1 MSWFSQFL
9 VSSIGRK
16 FVMAFTGLFL
26 IVFLVVHCYVNAMI
40 FYNDNGVEF
49 NKAAHFMGTNPI
61 IRFAELGLFAGLLL
75 HIIQG
80 LLLWSENRKRRPI
93 NYNVTSGNVNST
105 WYSRSMGLLG
115 TLILLFLILHL
126 AHFWV
131 PSRFTGLEE
140 IVIDGKPHHNLYI
153 EMQNVFKELWV
164 VVIYVLGVLSLAYH
178 LLHGFQ
184 SSFQTIGWRNG
195 KYKSIFIAIGT
206 IFAILIPLVF
216 ASMPIAMYLG
226 WIQ

>member
-16 FVMAFTGLFL
+16 FVMAFSGLFL
-26 IVFLVVHCYVNAMI
+26 VMFLLVHCYVNAMI

-49 NKAAHFMGTNPI
+49 NLAAHFMGTNPL
-61 IRFAELGLFAGLLL
+61 IRAMEIGLFAGLLL

-80 LLLWSENRKRRPI
+80 LLLWRENSKRRPVG
-93 NYNVTSGNVNST
+93 YQVSGGNVNST

-115 TLILLFLILHL
+115 TLVLLFLIVHL

-131 PSRFTGLEE
+131 PSRFTGLDE
-140 IVIDGKPHHNLYI
+140 VMIDGKPHHNLFI
-153 EMQNVFKELWV
+153 LMVEIFKSPIV
-164 VVIYVLGVLSLAYH
+164 VIIYVLGVLSLAYH

-184 SSFQTIGWRNG
+184 SAFQTLGLRNG
-195 KYKSIFIAIGT
+195 KYKAIFISIGFFLSIF
-206 IFAILIPLVF
+206 IPLVF
-216 ASMPIAMYLG
+216 ASMPIVMHLG